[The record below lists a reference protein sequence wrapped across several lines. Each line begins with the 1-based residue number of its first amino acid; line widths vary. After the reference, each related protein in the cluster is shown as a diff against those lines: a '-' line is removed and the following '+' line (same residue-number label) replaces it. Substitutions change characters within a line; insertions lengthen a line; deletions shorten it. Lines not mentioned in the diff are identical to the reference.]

1 MLGRSSSTQW
11 GLFSVVFATA
21 LLLDGGCRWLAPYE
35 VADPDGALDAGDG
48 PADPRDGLLD
58 VRRDGGGPTDGPAAF
73 YDSNPNPSAC
83 EAVLGGLYRPPPS
96 ACSGRWVWESPVG
109 QTGAP
114 DWPMPRNTLRAVWAT
129 SGANAW
135 AVGAAGTVLRKS
147 GSLWSIEY
155 VGGDVDLEAV
165 WGASTSEVWFGGAR
179 GTQGT
184 LVRLKNGVWQAAV
197 LPDATARVHALWG
210 TGPDDVWAATSK
222 GPYHFDGGVWRIT
235 DPEGKVGALVSIAG
249 LPNAAGVAAVSGDGH
264 IWHYDG
270 QAWSKATSDA
280 DFHAVAG
287 AGGTALAA
295 GPGGVLASYDG
306 ATGNWAPLQLPDA
319 TPSNIY
325 ALAAR
330 PDPPPSQSVTYYL
343 ARQGRIGRVEGAAP
357 WRLGTEHDA
366 GSYGG
371 DFFGVTAWP
380 GILTGNDNAIA
391 VGEGG
396 WIERPTVSGN
406 PAPDVV
412 QPGALPLRRLVVV
425 PNGGPVLGI
434 CDNTHSEVFRLGG
447 AFMDEP
453 QTPPAPPQSV
463 WAAGPKEIWMGD
475 SFTLRFFG
483 GVGWTDV
490 IATGGPVGGP
500 VVDLVGLGSGGTAEV
515 WALTS
520 SGTRIMYKPPSGLF
534 AELSSPWPGWN
545 LQRIWAYETA
555 AASEIVAGGQGKFW
569 RRSLGNWTE
578 LTGGTPPS
586 GTVRSLWASENDVYA
601 VLQAGGSEPG
611 GLYHHQVVGG
621 WQRLSVAAQASAL
634 RAVWGHD
641 QQVWVV
647 GARGTIVHFDG
658 VAGTWQ
664 TEISGTHQSLYDVRG
679 DASSGEVWAIGDW
692 GTVLR
697 RYPQP

>member
-1 MLGRSSSTQW
+1 MLGRSSSAQW
-11 GLFSVVFATA
+11 GLLSVVLATA

-222 GPYHFDGGVWRIT
+222 GPYHFDGGVWRIS
-235 DPEGKVGALVSIAG
+235 DPQVGGLVSIAG
-249 LPNAAGVAAVSGDGH
+249 LPGAGGIVAVSSDGYL
-264 IWHYDG
+264 WHYDG
-270 QAWSKATSDA
+270 QAWSKATNTA
-280 DFHAVAG
+280 DFYAVASTSSSG
-287 AGGTALAA
+287 LATGLGIFA
-295 GPGGVLASYDG
+295 NYDG
-306 ATGNWAPLQLPDA
+306 ANWKSLTISGASA
-319 TPSNIY
+319 TNTY

-330 PDPPPSQSVTYYL
+330 PEPANNSVTYYL
-343 ARQGRIGRVEGAAP
+343 ARKGKIGRVVHTAVWQWG
-357 WRLGTEHDA
+357 GEHAA
-366 GSYGG
+366 GSYDGT
-371 DFFGVTAWP
+371 FLGVTAWP
-380 GILTGNDNAIA
+380 GVSTGTENAIA

-396 WIERPTVSGN
+396 WIERPTLAGT
-406 PAPDVV
+406 PAPDVL
-412 QPGALPLRRLVVV
+412 QPGGLPLRQLVVV
-425 PNGGPVLGI
+425 PKGPVLGI
-434 CDNTHSEVFRLGG
+434 CDNTRYDVYRLGG
-447 AFMDEP
+447 AFMDA
-453 QTPPAPPQSV
+453 PPKPPFQPQSV
-463 WAAGPKEIWMGD
+463 WAAGPKGIWIGD
-475 SFTLRFFG
+475 SYTLRFFDG
-483 GVGWTDV
+483 SGWSAVTN
-490 IATGGPVGGP
+490 ALGGPIRGP
-500 VVDLVGLGSGGTAEV
+500 VNDLVGLASGATAEV
-515 WALTS
+515 WAVTD
-520 SGTRIMYKPPSGLF
+520 SGATIMYKPQSLATF
-534 AELSSPWPGWN
+534 AELPSPAPGWHF
-545 LQRIWAYETA
+545 QRIWAYESPV
-555 AASEIVAGGQGKFW
+555 ASQIVVGGQGRIW
-569 RRSLGNWTE
+569 RRSLGSWTE
-578 LTGGTPPS
+578 LTGGMQPS
-586 GTVRSLWASENDVYA
+586 GKVLSLWANQSDVYA
-601 VLQAGGSEPG
+601 VLEAGGSEPG
-611 GLYHHQVVGG
+611 GLYHHQVGG
-621 WQRLSVAAQASAL
+621 LWQRLSLGAQGSAL
-634 RAVWGHD
+634 RAVWGRGATE
-641 QQVWVV
+641 VWVV
-647 GARGTIVHFDG
+647 GVGGTVLHYDG
-658 VAGTWQ
+658 AAWQ
-664 TEISGTHQSLYDVRG
+664 SEVSGTHQTLYDVGG
-679 DASSGEVWAIGDW
+679 DATNVWAIGDW

-697 RYPQP
+697 RRP